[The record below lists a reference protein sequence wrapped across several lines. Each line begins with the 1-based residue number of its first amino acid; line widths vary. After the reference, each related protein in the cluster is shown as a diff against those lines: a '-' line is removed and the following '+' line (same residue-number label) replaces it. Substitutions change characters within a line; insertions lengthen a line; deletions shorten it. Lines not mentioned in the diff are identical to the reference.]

1 MAPRERGASWGCRRV
16 ATQALPL
23 VFLAGFVVHVTRTL
37 WGSVAMQGL
46 REAEVDRPQGAAAVV
61 EEARGEA
68 RHAPGAASAPRPP
81 TVADCLWS
89 LKGAILD
96 TIGRAIGCEG
106 RSGGAPKP
114 QHVVYMDPAL
124 HNNIGDNLINIGE
137 KMLLEE
143 CALTD
148 DVEKIVCCIEVNCL
162 RAGIYPNCSRENLVN
177 RGWQEGPG
185 GTGVVLY
192 HGGGNWGDLYHWIQR
207 GRIETLLMVGRH
219 FPAVQFVSLPQ
230 SFFYKDAK
238 KRDSDAKDI
247 NEALRLFKVPPVF
260 FWRDRP
266 SVAMAQ
272 KLYTGCENV
281 LVPDIVFMLG
291 PLEPALESPPLD
303 VLVSMRK
310 EESVK
315 GFAGNKQIVEKTME
329 TLPQA
334 TYWTVRGWEE
344 AYIVTRDQRF
354 SGAKKKSNT
363 YDWEFC
369 VQIARNFLSQA
380 RSVIADKLHIAVSAL
395 LLGKPMYFVD
405 NVYNKTSNVLDAAF
419 SFAPSTC
426 SSFEGKPKHAT
437 SFDVAVERWA
447 AEYRRSAH

>member
-1 MAPRERGASWGCRRV
+1 MAPKERGTAWGCRRI
-16 ATQALPL
+16 ATQVLPL
-23 VFLAGFVVHVTRTL
+23 VFLSGFAVHVTRTL
-37 WGSVAMQGL
+37 WGSIVQEE
-46 REAEVDRPQGAAAVV
+46 EADQPQGTPAVVAPPRSGEGAGGAAPTPLPVPPAAA
-61 EEARGEA
+61 A
-68 RHAPGAASAPRPP
+68 
-81 TVADCLWS
+81 CLRS
-89 LKGAILD
+89 LKGAIMD
-96 TIGRAIGCEG
+96 TIGRVIGCEG

-114 QHVVYMDPAL
+114 QRVVYMDPAL

-137 KMLLEE
+137 KLLLEE

-148 DVEKIVCCIEVNCL
+148 DVEKVVCCVEINCW
-162 RAGIYPNCSRENLVN
+162 RPRIYPNCSQENLVKW
-177 RGWQEGPG
+177 GWQEGPG
-185 GTGVVLY
+185 GTGVMLF

-207 GRIETLLMVGRH
+207 GRIDTLLMVGKH
-219 FPAVQFVSLPQ
+219 FPTAQFVGLPQ

-238 KRDSDAKDI
+238 KMNSDAKDI
-247 NEALRLFKVPPVF
+247 NEALKLFKVRPVF

-266 SVAMAQ
+266 SLTMAQ
-272 KLYTGCENV
+272 KLYQGCEHV
-281 LVPDIVFMLG
+281 LAPDIVFMLG

-315 GFAGNKQIVEKTME
+315 GYAGNKQIVEKTME
-329 TLPQA
+329 TLPKA

-363 YDWEFC
+363 YDWDFC

-380 RSVIADKLHIAVSAL
+380 SSVIADKLHIAVTAL

-426 SSFEGKPKHAT
+426 ASFDGKPEHAT
-437 SFDVAVERWA
+437 SFEVAVDRWA
-447 AEYRRSAH
+447 SEYRRSAP